1 MNANIKTQAPHPAKL
16 PPRVPR
22 KAQRPRLLQFPGLI
36 AISFYMLLLAAI
48 SIVSVV
54 NHRFGPVYLLF
65 SALFI
70 ASALGLLLLLRWAW
84 ALSLAAVALLVGMFL
99 WTYTTQHNSSSVV
112 QGLLNLVIF
121 LYLMRTD
128 LREKLR

>member
-1 MNANIKTQAPHPAKL
+1 MNADIKTQAPPPAKL
-16 PPRVPR
+16 PQRGPR
-22 KAQRPRLLQFPGLI
+22 KAQRPRLFQFPGLI

-48 SIVSVV
+48 SIAGVV

-65 SALFI
+65 SVLFI
-70 ASALGLLLLLRWAW
+70 VGALGLLLLLRWAW
-84 ALSLAAVALLVGMFL
+84 ALSLAAVALLAGLFL

>member
-1 MNANIKTQAPHPAKL
+1 MNADIKTQAPPPAKL
-16 PPRVPR
+16 PQRVPR
-22 KAQRPRLLQFPGLI
+22 KAPRPRLLQFPGLV
-36 AISFYMLLLAAI
+36 AISAYMLLLAAI

-65 SALFI
+65 SVFFI
-70 ASALGLLLLLRWAW
+70 AGALGLPLLLRWAW
-84 ALSLAAVALLVGMFL
+84 ALSLAAVAFMAGLFL
-99 WTYTTQHNSSSVV
+99 WNYTTQHNSYSVV

>member
-1 MNANIKTQAPHPAKL
+1 MNADTKTQAPPPAKL
-16 PPRVPR
+16 PQRVPR
-22 KAQRPRLLQFPGLI
+22 KAQRPLLLQFPGLI
-36 AISFYMLLLAAI
+36 AISFYMLLLAFI

-54 NHRFGPVYLLF
+54 NHRFGPVYLFF
-65 SALFI
+65 SVLFI
-70 ASALGLLLLLRWAW
+70 AGALGLLLLLRWAW
-84 ALSLAAVALLVGMFL
+84 ALSLAAVALLVGLLL
-99 WTYTTQHNSSSVV
+99 WTYTTQHNSSSLV